1 MSTSALTQKQGFT
14 IVEVV
19 VASLLVTLLGAGVLQ
34 TTILARRITY
44 SNAQRVAAFGLAKA
58 LTEELKGVGYE
69 ELTADYIAGKTAV
82 EDDDDDDED
91 DEDEDEQKELDVVN
105 LGGVNQNIITGI
117 PSIAME
123 ELTDPR
129 RKRVTVTI
137 SWNFQGR
144 ELEESVEIFLYPQR

>member
-58 LTEELKGVGYE
+58 MTEELKGIGYE
-69 ELTADYIAGKTAV
+69 ELTADYVAGKT
-82 EDDDDDDED
+82 DDDDDGVD
-91 DEDEDEQKELDVVN
+91 DELDVVN

-117 PSIAME
+117 PSISME

-129 RKRVTVTI
+129 RKRVAVTI
-137 SWNFQGR
+137 SWDFQGR

>member
-58 LTEELKGVGYE
+58 MTEELKGIGYE
-69 ELTADYIAGKTAV
+69 ELTADYVAGKT
-82 EDDDDDDED
+82 DDDDDGVD
-91 DEDEDEQKELDVVN
+91 DELDVVN

-117 PSIAME
+117 PSISME

>member
-58 LTEELKGVGYE
+58 MTEELKGIGYE
-69 ELTADYIAGKTAV
+69 ELTADYVAGKT
-82 EDDDDDDED
+82 DDDDDGVD
-91 DEDEDEQKELDVVN
+91 DELDVVN

-137 SWNFQGR
+137 SWDFQGR

>member
-82 EDDDDDDED
+82 EDDDDD
-91 DEDEDEQKELDVVN
+91 EDEQKELDVVN

-137 SWNFQGR
+137 SWDFQGR